1 MSSISEHLHT
11 NQITEV
17 GKPKP
22 QPVKINS
29 RKTIRRPLYTW
40 GSVIVGLA
48 LWQFIGT
55 SVVKNSLFLATPVQS
70 IMAVIQL
77 WNSGELLK
85 HMILSGKEF
94 IIGFV
99 IASIVGVIVG
109 LFTASFER
117 ISLIANPWIY
127 GFYATPLIALAPL
140 LILWFGIGI
149 WSKVAVVICLVFF
162 PVAINTN
169 AGVRNT
175 DAHLIEAI
183 RSFGASR
190 LQIFIKVSLPGAL
203 PLILTGLRLGVGRG
217 LLGVVVGELAGSR
230 GGLGYLINNAGQVFN
245 MPQLFAGVIVLAV
258 SGILLTTAFHKLESI
273 LVPWREER

>member
-1 MSSISEHLHT
+1 MSTVSEHLHPKE
-11 NQITEV
+11 IMDV
-17 GKPKP
+17 GKPKQ
-22 QPVKINS
+22 QPMKIKS
-29 RKTIRRPLYTW
+29 RKTINRPLYTW
-40 GSVIVGLA
+40 GSVVVGLA
-48 LWQFIGT
+48 LWQLIGT
-55 SVVKNSLFLATPVQS
+55 TVVKNSLFLATPVQS
-70 IMAVIQL
+70 ILAIVQL

-85 HMILSGKEF
+85 HMILSGQEF
-94 IIGFV
+94 IYGFV

-117 ISLIANPWIY
+117 ISLVANPWIY

-230 GGLGYLINNAGQVFN
+230 GGLGYLINNAGQIFD

-258 SGILLTTAFHKLESI
+258 SGILLTTAFHKLETI
-273 LVPWREER
+273 LVPWKEDK

>member
-1 MSSISEHLHT
+1 MSTVSEHIHSKE
-11 NQITEV
+11 IMDV
-17 GKPKP
+17 GKPK
-22 QPVKINS
+22 QQSVKIKS
-29 RKTIRRPLYTW
+29 RKTTRRPLYTW

-48 LWQFIGT
+48 LWQLIGT
-55 SVVKNSLFLATPVQS
+55 TVVKNSLFLATPVQS
-70 IMAVIQL
+70 ILAIVQL

-85 HMILSGKEF
+85 HMILSGQEF
-94 IIGFV
+94 IYGFV

-117 ISLIANPWIY
+117 ISLVANPWIY

-169 AGVRNT
+169 AGVKNT

-230 GGLGYLINNAGQVFN
+230 GGLGYLINNAGLIFDL
-245 MPQLFAGVIVLAV
+245 PQLFAGVIVLAV

-273 LVPWREER
+273 LVPWKEDK